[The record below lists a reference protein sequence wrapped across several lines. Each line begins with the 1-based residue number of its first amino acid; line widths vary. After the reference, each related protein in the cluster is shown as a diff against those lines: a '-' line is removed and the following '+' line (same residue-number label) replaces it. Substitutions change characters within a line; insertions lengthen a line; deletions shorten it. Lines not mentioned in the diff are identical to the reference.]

1 MRLAGS
7 PTSRGVSSM
16 ILVPSL
22 AGGDPAPSHSKG
34 SEETLLDFARFKPF
48 HRRFWIPK
56 AYIID
61 LAKGAWVLGA
71 TAWPPWHPPM
81 LLLVPIDAVLI

>member
-7 PTSRGVSSM
+7 PTSRWISSM
-16 ILVPSL
+16 AFSAVFSGSSPRIEP
-22 AGGDPAPSHSKG
+22 SKG